1 MTRSRKVRRW
11 VLLFCCAAIWIIL
24 QTLNAWAQAR
34 FYEDKTIR
42 IVDYGTAGG
51 GSDLLARLVARHIPK
66 HIPGNPKVL
75 VQNMPGA
82 AGAIATN
89 YVYSVA
95 KPDGLTVGLIA
106 SALYQAQLLGKPEV
120 KFDWAK
126 FAWIGTDQPNA
137 ISLFVR
143 SDTGYQNLDDIRNA
157 SEPVVCADSAVGSP
171 NYAYVRLL
179 MEVFGARFKQ
189 VLGYQGSGAMNLAIE
204 RSEAVCRSISITTLL
219 SAEPL
224 KTWLKTGFIRVLA
237 HSGRERHSAFPDA
250 STVWELAQKYQI
262 AKEELEFIKV
272 VMAAPE
278 FGRPFVAPPGIPK
291 DRLEI
296 LRESFLKTMKDPEF
310 LAEAAKVGLEINPKS
325 GAELERLAREVM
337 GTSPHMVKRLEKLLE
352 EWDGD

>member
-1 MTRSRKVRRW
+1 
-11 VLLFCCAAIWIIL
+11 
-24 QTLNAWAQAR
+24 
-34 FYEDKTIR
+34 
-42 IVDYGTAGG
+42 
-51 GSDLLARLVARHIPK
+51 
-66 HIPGNPKVL
+66 
-75 VQNMPGA
+75 MPGA

-137 ISLFVR
+137 ISVFVR
-143 SDTGYQNLDDIRNA
+143 SDTGYRTLDDVKNA
-157 SEPVVCADSAVGSP
+157 PEPVVCADSAVGSP

-179 MEVFGARFKQ
+179 IEVFGARFRQ

-237 HSGRERHSAFPDA
+237 HSGRERHSAFADA
-250 STVWELAQKYQI
+250 PTVWELAQKYQI

-272 VMAAPE
+272 VMAAPD
-278 FGRPFVAPPGIPK
+278 FGRPFVAPPGTPK
-291 DRLEI
+291 DRLEL

-310 LAEAAKVGLEINPKS
+310 LAEAGKVGLEINPKS

-337 GTSPHMVKRLEKLLE
+337 GTSPQMIKRLEKLLE
-352 EWDGD
+352 